1 MPTPN
6 FPKFEDFKT
15 DKRVQYIEETE
26 SYVFTDPTD
35 GLEYEYDSNRGAW
48 FPMWNEAL
56 VEQQQSAYG
65 ADAVETAKTDASD
78 SSTTR
83 PKGREASKRKL
94 RENTRVYVSGLPLD
108 TTEKEVA
115 DYFSQ
120 CGAIM
125 PDLATNKPRIK
136 LYRDADGE
144 LKGDALVAYFK
155 APSVQLAIDIL
166 GDSQFRS
173 TDPGRISVQEARFES
188 KNDNGAT
195 ESEAAKRPR
204 VDPKL
209 LQKQIARMERKLD
222 WADEEK
228 PVSDRYKRT
237 VILEHMFTLEELQE
251 DVTLL
256 LDLAEDVRSE
266 CEKLGVVTSVKVFDL
281 SEEGAIAVKFK
292 SENSAIACVK

>member
-173 TDPGRISVQEARFES
+173 TDPGRISVQEQL
-188 KNDNGAT
+188 N
-195 ESEAAKRPR
+195 
-204 VDPKL
+204 
-209 LQKQIARMERKLD
+209 QKQQSGHEKLD

-266 CEKLGVVTSVKVFDL
+266 CEKLGVVTSVKVFD
-281 SEEGAIAVKFK
+281 
-292 SENSAIACVK
+292 

>member
-1 MPTPN
+1 MSAPN
-6 FPKFEDFKT
+6 FPKSKDFKT
-15 DKRVQYIEETE
+15 DTRVQYIEETN
-26 SYVFTDPTD
+26 SYVFTDPSD
-35 GLEYEYDSNRGAW
+35 GLEYEFDSQKGAW

-65 ADAVETAKTDASD
+65 TDAID
-78 SSTTR
+78 TETNDAGGSSTATR
-83 PKGREASKRKL
+83 GKGQEASKRKL

-125 PDLATNKPRIK
+125 PDLVTNKPRIK
-136 LYRDADGE
+136 LYRDADGS
-144 LKGDALVAYFK
+144 LKGDALVTYFK

-166 GDSQFRS
+166 DDSQFRS
-173 TDPGRISVQEARFES
+173 TDASRISVQEASFES
-188 KNDNGAT
+188 KNDSVAA
-195 ESEAAKRPR
+195 ESEASKRPR
-204 VDPKL
+204 IDPKL
-209 LQKQIARMERKLD
+209 LQKRIAQMERKLD
-222 WADEEK
+222 WADEER

-237 VILEHMFTLEELQE
+237 VILKHMFTIEELQE

-266 CEKLGVVTSVKVFDL
+266 CEKLGVVTSVKIFDL
-281 SEEGAIAVKFK
+281 SEEGAVAVKFK
-292 SENSAIACVK
+292 SEASAVAC